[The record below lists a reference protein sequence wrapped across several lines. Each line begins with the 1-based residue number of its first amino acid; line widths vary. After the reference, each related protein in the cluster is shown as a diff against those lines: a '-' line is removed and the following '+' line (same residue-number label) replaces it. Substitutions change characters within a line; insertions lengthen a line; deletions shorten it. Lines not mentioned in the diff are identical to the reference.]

1 MAARVNF
8 GSHFVH
14 VVGRSAVRGSEDGTV
29 GFSWDCP
36 GRLHKVCAWSVSV
49 WVGPLKV
56 RVRFARV
63 SCPRLRFV
71 LKDRLHKVEAC
82 NFSPIAFRQD
92 PRFCTQRGRFDA
104 IGGAAAV

>member
-63 SCPRLRFV
+63 SCPRLRFG
-71 LKDRLHKVEAC
+71 LKDRFTLLY
-82 NFSPIAFRQD
+82 F
-92 PRFCTQRGRFDA
+92 TLLY
-104 IGGAAAV
+104 